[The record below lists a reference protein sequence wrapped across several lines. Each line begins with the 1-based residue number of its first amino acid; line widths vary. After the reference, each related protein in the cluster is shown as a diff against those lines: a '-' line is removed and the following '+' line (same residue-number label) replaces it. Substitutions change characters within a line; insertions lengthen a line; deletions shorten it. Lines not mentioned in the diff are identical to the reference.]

1 MFSDFRSLF
10 YFSISLAVLCS
21 CSKAVCKVFVAIM
34 KFRDGMWLPAEG
46 IRSEYAE
53 QVYSV
58 AEREDGK
65 ALSLLCPTKKIRARS
80 DSLNLSTL
88 TVVSMPGRG
97 LQITRPDF
105 YFRISRLILTG

>member
-1 MFSDFRSLF
+1 VSSDFRSLF
-10 YFSISLAVLCS
+10 YFTISLAVLY
-21 CSKAVCKVFVAIM
+21 SKAVCKVFVAIM

-88 TVVSMPGRG
+88 TVVSMPCHG